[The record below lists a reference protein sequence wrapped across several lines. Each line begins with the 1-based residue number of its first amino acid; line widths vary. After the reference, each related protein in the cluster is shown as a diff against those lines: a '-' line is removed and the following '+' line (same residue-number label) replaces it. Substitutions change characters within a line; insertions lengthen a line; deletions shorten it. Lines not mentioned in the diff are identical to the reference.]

1 MSYSQQAK
9 HMSLEHDKERLG
21 QIKNLI
27 MLAMADG
34 RIDEDELAVIAMV
47 AVREG
52 MTADELDSVID
63 NIEKVEVELP
73 RDIDTRKRYL
83 QDMVELM
90 VIDGEIHEDEL
101 NICQVYAIALGFN
114 PDTVEQMVL
123 DVIKQLD

>member
-123 DVIKQLD
+123 DIIKQLD

>member
-1 MSYSQQAK
+1 
-9 HMSLEHDKERLG
+9 MSLEHDKERLG

-123 DVIKQLD
+123 DIIKQPD